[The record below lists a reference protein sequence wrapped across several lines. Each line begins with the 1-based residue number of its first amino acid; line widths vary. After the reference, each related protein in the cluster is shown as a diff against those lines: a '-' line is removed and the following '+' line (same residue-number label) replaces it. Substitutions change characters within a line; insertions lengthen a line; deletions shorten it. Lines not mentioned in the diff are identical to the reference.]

1 MTVSQTGGLAPV
13 LPALIA
19 AAPLIAKTIGLAG
32 LGSLTSYGVQKS
44 ITSLMEHILRLIFS
58 Y

>member
-1 MTVSQTGGLAPV
+1 MTVLQIGGLAPV

-32 LGSLTSYGVQKS
+32 LGGLTSYGVQKA
-44 ITSLMEHILRLIFS
+44 LPR
-58 Y
+58 